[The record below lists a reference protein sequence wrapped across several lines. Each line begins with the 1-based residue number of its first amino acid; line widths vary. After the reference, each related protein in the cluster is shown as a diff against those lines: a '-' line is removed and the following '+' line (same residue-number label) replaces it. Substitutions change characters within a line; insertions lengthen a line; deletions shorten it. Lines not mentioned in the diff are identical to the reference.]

1 MYIDVHCHLNILENV
16 SEIVKTMK
24 RKKVFAVAHGTDI
37 KSNREVLELSKKF
50 ENVASALGIY
60 PLEALSLSD
69 KEIDDEIEFIRE
81 NNDKIVAI
89 GEVGLDLKNPDSNLE
104 KQKKAFQKFIDLAKE
119 LDKPIVVH
127 SRKAELECIEMLES
141 SGIKKVVMHCFSG
154 KLKLV
159 DRIVSNGW
167 YLSIPTCIKNT
178 LHFGFIVERVPLEN
192 LFAETDSPYL
202 HPDKE
207 FPNEPGNVIESYK
220 KISEIKKLL
229 LAEIEKTLDNN
240 YAKLFGKV

>member
-16 SEIVKTMK
+16 SEVVETMK
-24 RKKVFAVAHGTDI
+24 EKRVFAVAHGTDI
-37 KSNREVLELSKKF
+37 KSNREVLELSEKF
-50 ENVASALGIY
+50 ENVSSALGIY

-69 KEIDDEIEFIRE
+69 EEIEKEIEFIR
-81 NNDKIVAI
+81 NNKEKIVAI

-104 KQKKAFQKFIDLAKE
+104 KQKIVFQKFIDLAIE

-154 KLKLV
+154 KLKLL
-159 DRIVSNGW
+159 DRIVSNDW

-178 LHFGFIVERVPLEN
+178 LHFGFVVEKVSLEN
-192 LFAETDSPYL
+192 LLAETDSPYL
-202 HPDKE
+202 HPDKK

-220 KISEIKKLL
+220 KISEIKKLHL
-229 LAEIEKTLDNN
+229 GEIEKSLENN
-240 YAKLFGKV
+240 YNKLFE